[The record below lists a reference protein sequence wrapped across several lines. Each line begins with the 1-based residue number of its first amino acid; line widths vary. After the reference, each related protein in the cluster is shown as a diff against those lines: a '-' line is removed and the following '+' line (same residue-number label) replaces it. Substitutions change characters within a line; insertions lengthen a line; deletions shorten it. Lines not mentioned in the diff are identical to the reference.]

1 MSKNNYE
8 NRVLSETSL
17 KKLEIKIIR
26 DFALINHPIKD
37 WNPRKMG
44 PDGKPL
50 IDVLIVGGG
59 MNGLAASLAL
69 RLAGI
74 TNIRHVDSQP
84 KGLSGPWLNYARMDL
99 LRSPKNLVGPAQN
112 FPNLTFRAWWEAK
125 YSPISWETFE
135 YIERPV
141 WAEYLNWFEKISNAN
156 VEFETKVT
164 DIDTLSQKNN
174 TTHSPQGF
182 IVKANLTR
190 TNPSLGSKAQNDAQT
205 VYARHLVLAT
215 GREGLAQKR
224 IPKIFMNSSFS
235 KMIKHSSEDVD
246 YTSLAGKSVAVIG
259 MGASAFDNAATAAE
273 AGAHVTL
280 IGRAPSVPRLNK
292 MKQTVY
298 PGFSEGFSK
307 LANKEKINWL
317 LHIFKN
323 KVAPPKQTVNR
334 VAKLNIK
341 LMTGAQT
348 EEVHLIEKQLH
359 LGIREKRNSDLTK
372 LIFDHVIVAAGFK
385 INLSIAPELSL
396 VSKDIKIWRDVLPI
410 QDRTASDWDTEILD
424 FPYLGEGFEF
434 QSRTNKNNSLKH
446 IHCFNHAA
454 QISLGNLSNDIP
466 HSGVGAQR
474 LARSITSQLFLDDR
488 EYHFSQLKEYD
499 SPEITGEEWDQ
510 IK

>member
-1 MSKNNYE
+1 MSKTNYE
-8 NRVLSETSL
+8 NRVINETSL
-17 KKLEIKIIR
+17 EKLEVKILR
-26 DFALINHPIKD
+26 DFALINHPVKN
-37 WNPRKMG
+37 WNPHKLG

-74 TNIRHVDSQP
+74 ANIRHVDSQP
-84 KGLSGPWLNYARMDL
+84 KGLSGPWLNYARMHL

-112 FPNLTFRAWWEAK
+112 IPNLTFRAWWEAK
-125 YSPISWETFE
+125 YSPLSWESFE

-141 WAEYLNWFEKISNAN
+141 WAEYLIWFEKISNAN
-156 VEFETKVT
+156 VEFGTKVT
-164 DIDTLSQKNN
+164 NIDTLLLKKNA
-174 TTHSPQGF
+174 TDSPQDF
-182 IVKANLTR
+182 NITANLTR
-190 TNPSLGSKAQNDAQT
+190 TNDTLGSKVQNNSET

-224 IPKIFMNSSFS
+224 IPKVFMDSSFS

-259 MGASAFDNAATAAE
+259 LGASAFDNAAAAAE
-273 AGAHVTL
+273 SGATVTL
-280 IGRAPSVPRLNK
+280 IGRAPSVPLLNK

-307 LANKEKINWL
+307 LANNEKINWL
-317 LHIFKN
+317 LHVFKN
-323 KVAPPKQTVNR
+323 RVAPPKQTVNR

-359 LGIREKRNSDLTK
+359 LGIKENGDPNLTR

-385 INLSIAPELSL
+385 INLSMTRELS
-396 VSKDIKIWRDVLPI
+396 SFWQDIKIWRDVFSI
-410 QDRTASDWDTEILD
+410 QDRTDSDWDAEILD

-434 QSRTNKNNSLKH
+434 QSRSNKNNPLKY

-454 QISLGNLSNDIP
+454 QISLGNLANDIP